1 MRDISK
7 EKDLIKNSK
16 LESSSILVKLRK
28 EKKPISTID
37 DKDIWGTM
45 MDPIKELEK
54 LKKGKALIESVEVKG
69 MKTMP
74 AIKINL
80 WGKLKWKH

>member
-37 DKDIWGTM
+37 DKDI
-45 MDPIKELEK
+45 
-54 LKKGKALIESVEVKG
+54 
-69 MKTMP
+69 
-74 AIKINL
+74 
-80 WGKLKWKH
+80 

>member
-1 MRDISK
+1 
-7 EKDLIKNSK
+7 
-16 LESSSILVKLRK
+16 
-28 EKKPISTID
+28 
-37 DKDIWGTM
+37 

-80 WGKLKWKH
+80 